1 MVLNLTIQAFYM
13 INSWKIVFKAL
24 YYMYMCTSNLN
35 WDKSQPKTIQELYIS
50 YVMSQV
56 KNLEL
61 EAESSDFQ
69 FLANNWETAP

>member
-1 MVLNLTIQAFYM
+1 
-13 INSWKIVFKAL
+13 
-24 YYMYMCTSNLN
+24 MCTSNLN